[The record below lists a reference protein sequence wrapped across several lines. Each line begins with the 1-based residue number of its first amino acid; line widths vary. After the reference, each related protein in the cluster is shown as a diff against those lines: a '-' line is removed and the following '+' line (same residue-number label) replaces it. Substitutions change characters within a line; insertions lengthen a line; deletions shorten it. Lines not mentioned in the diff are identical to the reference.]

1 MSISDDSL
9 EPGKGE
15 TGTQP
20 LGTYLGKLMDL
31 LHHRSKQRMDALI
44 NQTLHVMHSLLI
56 WKVQAELILNLE
68 RTTDNINLLIE
79 QVRKYA
85 LQWQD
90 QTDRHYQDAESY
102 ANKEFWMYLYH
113 FQLQTLASF

>member
-1 MSISDDSL
+1 
-9 EPGKGE
+9 
-15 TGTQP
+15 
-20 LGTYLGKLMDL
+20 MDL
-31 LHHRSKQRMDALI
+31 LHHRSKQRMDALV

-56 WKVQAELILNLE
+56 WKVQTELILNLE
-68 RTTDNINLLIE
+68 RTTENTNLLME

-90 QTDRHYQDAESY
+90 QNNRQYQDAKSY
-102 ANKEFWMYLYH
+102 ANQEFWIYLYH